1 MTIAQLTKALGE
13 FTEERDWGQFHSPK
27 NLAMALSVEA
37 AEIVELFQWIKE
49 EDSYRLTPDK
59 LMDLK
64 EEIGDVMIYLTNLA
78 SKFDID
84 PLEAAA
90 EKLQI
95 NKKKYPA
102 ALVKGKSAKYTEYG
116 GG

>member
-1 MTIAQLTKALGE
+1 MTIKQLQEALDE
-13 FTEERDWGQFHSPK
+13 FASERDWGQFHSPK

-37 AEIVELFQWIKE
+37 AEIVELFQWTKE
-49 EDSYRLTPDK
+49 EDSYGLSADK
-59 LMDLK
+59 LLALK

-78 SKFDID
+78 GKFNID
-84 PLEAAA
+84 PLEAALA
-90 EKLQI
+90 KLQI

-102 ALVKGKSAKYTEYG
+102 SLVKGKSAKYTEYG